1 MDVQT
6 ATSLVHVDVTVHRT
20 LDLDCL
26 SAVTLLCIEFTTI
39 HGFNLHDVTLT
50 TVLSTSVV
58 RSRYDGLPRWIES
71 KVSLIHKLLV
81 EARIDICVVVC
92 DGLGVVVTTLAAR
105 LSIII
110 LEEFVQ
116 DRLLLF
122 VVDAHTLALDST
134 IELMLALLVL
144 VVVTR

>member
-92 DGLGVVVTTLAAR
+92 DSLGVVVTTLAAR

-122 VVDAHTLALDST
+122 VVYAHTLALDST
-134 IELMLALLVL
+134 TIQLKHKIFLS
-144 VVVTR
+144 

>member
-71 KVSLIHKLLV
+71 KVSLIHKLLI
-81 EARIDICVVVC
+81 EA
-92 DGLGVVVTTLAAR
+92 
-105 LSIII
+105 
-110 LEEFVQ
+110 
-116 DRLLLF
+116 
-122 VVDAHTLALDST
+122 
-134 IELMLALLVL
+134 
-144 VVVTR
+144 